1 MIVSRVLFRVVKE
14 KKKRTK
20 KKEILSN
27 TFDPSL
33 RARKVS
39 TKKVHFEKGEVVLVV
54 SIDRFVKKRCSNNWF
69 RYNRARKAERRRKRA
84 RGFSFGNFSR
94 DTFVIPFVI

>member
-14 KKKRTK
+14 KKKERRK
-20 KKEILSN
+20 KKYSN

-39 TKKVHFEKGEVVLVV
+39 TKVHFEKGEVVV

-69 RYNRARKAERRRKRA
+69 RYKRARKAERRRKRA